1 MKARLAKKILKDF
14 LKGVN
19 IVPAN
24 SIVIV
29 KSNHITP
36 EDWSRARLPTSI
48 RLVVLPS
55 DCEVLVK
62 VEENVNG

>member
-19 IVPAN
+19 IVPAS
-24 SIVIV
+24 SIVII
-29 KSNHITP
+29 KSDRITH
-36 EDWSRARLPTSI
+36 EDWSRARLPTNI

-62 VEENVNG
+62 AEEDTR